1 MPELLPNGLSRQLRL
16 LAVLSA
22 GALPLYALP
31 VPCLAQTQTV
41 PASLRA
47 CTAESDPTRRLTCYD
62 REMARLSPSPA
73 RRAPEPAP
81 PVANR
86 AASPM
91 PAAPAPNTAA
101 PTTPTAPTAP
111 ATPAAPA
118 ISAAPAVA
126 SEAPAPTT
134 ASRLKRIFAS
144 SGSWHMTAHVAR
156 LDRSPD
162 AMVLYLDNGQVWQQ
176 MGRASGDLS
185 LQAGDSVTIEKHL
198 GSYWLSS
205 RYISNMK
212 VRQQQ
217 TQ

>member
-22 GALPLYALP
+22 GATSLYALP

-47 CTAESDPTRRLTCYD
+47 CTAQTDPTRRLACYD

-73 RRAPEPAP
+73 QRPAEAAPARPAASRNVGPVPAPEPAP
-81 PVANR
+81 APAS
-86 AASPM
+86 AASSPP
-91 PAAPAPNTAA
+91 PAAPA
-101 PTTPTAPTAP
+101 
-111 ATPAAPA
+111 
-118 ISAAPAVA
+118 AVA
-126 SEAPAPTT
+126 SQQAPAPTT

-144 SGSWHMTAHVAR
+144 SGSWHTTAHVAR

-162 AMVLYLDNGQVWQQ
+162 AMVVYLDNGQVWQQ
-176 MGRASGDLS
+176 VGRASGDLS
-185 LQAGDSVTIEKHL
+185 LKAGDSVTIEKHL

-212 VRQQQ
+212 VRQEQQ
-217 TQ
+217 